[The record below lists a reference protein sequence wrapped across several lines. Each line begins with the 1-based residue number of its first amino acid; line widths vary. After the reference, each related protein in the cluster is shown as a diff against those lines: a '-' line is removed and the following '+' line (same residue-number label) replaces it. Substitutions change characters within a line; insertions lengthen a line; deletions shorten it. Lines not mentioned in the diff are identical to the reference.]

1 MCDRLN
7 LMNQQVYCSFVK
19 LCIGVTISIMVM
31 TTYVISLL
39 YSYTKFTSKPVG
51 VYYRIGSH
59 HTHDKGTFW
68 T

>member
-1 MCDRLN
+1 
-7 LMNQQVYCSFVK
+7 
-19 LCIGVTISIMVM
+19 M

-51 VYYRIGSH
+51 VYYRIGYH